1 MDIITVL
8 QIMIGVI
15 IFVMFLLAMFYLYL
29 IKPKKTKNEE
39 KETPIEYST
48 YEEKEKKIEN
58 YGRFQGEL
66 TQESIFDFMEFDE
79 VIDNMIVR
87 KNKAQYIMV
96 LQCNGVNYDLMS
108 EQEKISVEEGFVQ
121 FLNTLRFPI
130 QLYVQSRTLNLKEI
144 IAGYKERVNTLNN
157 DISKID
163 LKIEQAKRAG
173 NKALQEKLYFEK
185 RRKQNV
191 LEYGMDITNYVEKL
205 NSNQNILQQ
214 RTYVI
219 VSFFT
224 SELGGSM
231 ENYSKEELDN
241 MCFSE
246 LYTRCQNVS
255 SALMSSQVTSRI
267 LESEELMELLYIAY
281 NRDESDIYQL
291 QKALDAQYDA
301 LYSTG
306 KDILQKK
313 QEKLDQ
319 EINIAAIDMATDSIL
334 RADKQKQIEDLER
347 ERNRTRAIKDKAS
360 QLLDQYEDQLNPRVF
375 EIAKENIEKSS
386 EENNAEKKPEPRK
399 VSSEN
404 QPRQTVVRRVP
415 KTNGMPNQPQARP
428 KTAEGQ
434 VPRKK
439 VVKKK
444 DTTMEN
450 E

>member
-1 MDIITVL
+1 MDIITLL

-15 IFVMFLLAMFYLYL
+15 IFIMFLLVLFYLYL
-29 IKPKKTKNEE
+29 IKPKKQKKEE
-39 KETPIEYST
+39 ESTQIGYAQETG
-48 YEEKEKKIEN
+48 KEKKIEN

-87 KNKAQYIMV
+87 KNKTQYIMV

-108 EQEKISVEEGFVQ
+108 EQEKIAVEEGFVQ

-130 QLYVQSRTLNLKEI
+130 QLYVQSRTLNLKDI
-144 IAGYKERVNTLNN
+144 VAGYKERVNVVSN

-163 LKIEQAKRAG
+163 MKIEQAKRAN
-173 NKALQEKLYFEK
+173 NKALLEKLYFEK

-191 LEYGMDITNYVEKL
+191 LEYGIDITNYVDRL

-219 VSFFT
+219 VSFFIN
-224 SELGGSM
+224 ELGGSM
-231 ENYSKEELDN
+231 ENYSKEEIDN

-255 SALMSSQVTSRI
+255 SSLMGSQVSSRI

-281 NRDESDIYQL
+281 NRDESELYQL

-306 KDILQKK
+306 KDVLQKK
-313 QEKLDQ
+313 QEKLDK

-347 ERNRTRAIKDKAS
+347 ERDKTRAIKDKAS
-360 QLLDQYEDQLNPRVF
+360 KLLDEYEDQLNPRVF
-375 EIAKENIEKSS
+375 ELAKENV
-386 EENNAEKKPEPRK
+386 ENSPEPEEKKEPQK
-399 VSSEN
+399 V
-404 QPRQTVVRRVP
+404 PP
-415 KTNGMPNQPQARP
+415 KNGT
-428 KTAEGQ
+428 KHTSI
-434 VPRKK
+434 RKK
-439 VVKKK
+439 CFNLF
-444 DTTMEN
+444 DGLIQAEHQRL
-450 E
+450 

>member
-1 MDIITVL
+1 
-8 QIMIGVI
+8 
-15 IFVMFLLAMFYLYL
+15 
-29 IKPKKTKNEE
+29 
-39 KETPIEYST
+39 
-48 YEEKEKKIEN
+48 
-58 YGRFQGEL
+58 
-66 TQESIFDFMEFDE
+66 MEFDE

-87 KNKAQYIMV
+87 KNKTQYIMV

-130 QLYVQSRTLNLKEI
+130 QLYVQSRTLNLKDI
-144 IAGYKERVNTLNN
+144 IAGYEERVNTLNN
-157 DISKID
+157 DINKLD
-163 LKIEQAKRAG
+163 AKIEQAKRAG
-173 NKALQEKLYFEK
+173 NNALQEKLYFEK

-191 LEYGMDITNYVEKL
+191 LEYGIDITNYVAKL

-224 SELGGSM
+224 SELGGNLD
-231 ENYSKEELDN
+231 NYSKDELDS

-255 SALMSSQVTSRI
+255 SSLMSSQVSSRI

-281 NRDESDIYQL
+281 NRDESEIYQL

-306 KDILQKK
+306 KDVLQKR

-334 RADKQKQIEDLER
+334 KADKQKQIEDLEK
-347 ERNRTRAIKDKAS
+347 ERNKMQSIKDKAS

-375 EIAKENIEKSS
+375 ELAKENIEKKTEEKS
-386 EENNAEKKPEPRK
+386 ETKKVAPKAEAGQIPTRK
-399 VSSEN
+399 V
-404 QPRQTVVRRVP
+404 V
-415 KTNGMPNQPQARP
+415 
-428 KTAEGQ
+428 KTAGQ
-434 VPRKK
+434 GDAPRKK
-439 VVKKK
+439 VVKRT
-444 DTTMEN
+444 DLDSQN
-450 E
+450 

>member
-1 MDIITVL
+1 MDIIVVL

-15 IFVMFLLAMFYLYL
+15 IFIMFLLVLFYLYL
-29 IKPKKTKNEE
+29 IRPKKQKKEEDYTPIGYAEE
-39 KETPIEYST
+39 KQD
-48 YEEKEKKIEN
+48 KKIEN
-58 YGRFQGEL
+58 VGRFQGEL

-87 KNKAQYIMV
+87 KNKTQYIMV

-108 EQEKISVEEGFVQ
+108 EQEKIAVEEGFVQ

-130 QLYVQSRTLNLKEI
+130 QLYVQSRTLNLKDIVE
-144 IAGYKERVNTLNN
+144 GYKERVNVVNN
-157 DISKID
+157 DINKID
-163 LKIEQAKRAG
+163 LKMEQAKRAN

-191 LEYGMDITNYVEKL
+191 LEYGIDITNYVERL

-219 VSFFT
+219 VSFFI

-231 ENYSKEELDN
+231 ENYSKEEIDN

-246 LYTRCQNVS
+246 LYTRCQNVAS
-255 SALMSSQVTSRI
+255 SLMGSQVSSRI

-281 NRDESDIYQL
+281 NRDESELYQL

-306 KDILQKK
+306 KDVLQKK
-313 QEKLDQ
+313 QEKLDK

-334 RADKQKQIEDLER
+334 KADKQKQLEDIEKER
-347 ERNRTRAIKDKAS
+347 SKTRAIKDRAS
-360 QLLDQYEDQLNPRVF
+360 KLLEEYEDQLNPRVF
-375 EIAKENIEKSS
+375 ELAKENIEKNPDS
-386 EENNAEKKPEPRK
+386 ETKKEEKKVATKTPASK
-399 VSSEN
+399 
-404 QPRQTVVRRVP
+404 TAIRRVP
-415 KTNGMPNQPQARP
+415 RTQGTQTEPQIRQRTTEMQAP
-428 KTAEGQ
+428 K
-434 VPRKK
+434 RKVIK
-439 VVKKK
+439 RN
-444 DTTMEN
+444 DTPTQD
-450 E
+450 